1 MVDLLVRETTFLEYF
16 PLFLLFLVM
25 NVAFVLRRPAGII
38 SPAMKCPD
46 LLTVG
51 EAFEDLVFFGLPAL
65 PGPGEEIKTDRFIRT
80 TGGGA
85 VITAVAAA
93 RCGLQ
98 CKVVSG
104 LGPHAAK
111 LLIKEGIFYRNLCRE
126 TESHAVTVALSTST
140 NRSFVTFNGVNNL
153 LEYRLF
159 EAIREEEARHVHFAF
174 YPSDCGQWLEV
185 LEHFSTRGIA
195 SSWDFGWN
203 EALREDPHFHDLLS
217 RLDYLFLN
225 EEELALYSEHG
236 SQNIVIK
243 LGSRGCRW
251 IGPDR
256 DLRSP
261 AVELENDP
269 VDTTGAGDAF
279 NGGFLYGLLTGKP
292 PEEILALANTLGA
305 FSTRA
310 PGGIEGL
317 PPAGEVE

>member
-1 MVDLLVRETTFLEYF
+1 
-16 PLFLLFLVM
+16 
-25 NVAFVLRRPAGII
+25 
-38 SPAMKCPD
+38 MKCPD

-51 EAFEDLVFFGLPAL
+51 EAFEDLVFFDLPAL
-65 PGPGEEIKTDRFIRT
+65 PEPGEEIKTDRFIRT

-104 LGPHAAK
+104 LGPLAAR
-111 LLIKEGIFYRNLCRE
+111 LLIKEAVPYRNLRGDA
-126 TESHAVTVALSTST
+126 ESHAVTVALSTPA

-159 EAIREEEARHVHFAF
+159 EVIREEEARHIHFAF
-174 YPSDCGQWLEV
+174 YPSDCGKWLEV
-185 LEHFSTRGIA
+185 LEHFRARGVT

-203 EALREDPHFHDLLS
+203 KALLDDPHFHGLLS
-217 RLDYLFLN
+217 ELDYLFLN

-251 IGPDR
+251 IGPER
-256 DLRSP
+256 DLLSP
-261 AVELENDP
+261 AVELENAP

-292 PEEILALANTLGA
+292 PEEILLLANTLGA

-317 PPAGEVE
+317 PPAGEVG